1 MDRDCLLALNYL
13 GVTIANTLSAGLTIE
28 EINVLAQLFCV
39 IGDALALI
47 GAASE

>member
-1 MDRDCLLALNYL
+1 MDRECLGALNYL
-13 GVTIANTLSAGLTIE
+13 GVTIANSLSVGLTIE

-47 GAASE
+47 GAAGE